1 MKAHTTIQSWGL
13 LLLGLLF
20 AFVTGLTILKDVLF
34 DGAAFNLTHVQS
46 VAAMVAAIAA
56 GHFVLPTLGQKR
68 VLPAIG
74 LALVFVAA
82 TGYIVISAGARNA
95 EVSSAKAQGIQKR
108 NAERESAR
116 EVLAKAEADRIAAK
130 TAADLAIKDAA
141 VECASGRGKN
151 CLGKEATREAAKD
164 DLTKAKD
171 TESLERGRLLLLG
184 VDEDVHQGY
193 RSIATILEAINVG
206 TADKT
211 AAVLELGVPF
221 ALVLITEMAALV
233 FIAMSLG
240 HVQVPAFTSVR
251 PAITSDTSGQTDY
264 PAAPD
269 DQLAHLRALLAAAND
284 DPSGPNGG
292 NKIVRPDR
300 WTREEVRADLEAR
313 IQAGEQW
320 PSQRA
325 MSAMYGV
332 PTSTLSDWFKQWSE
346 EGAEIERTRIGR
358 RNAVGG

>member
-1 MKAHTTIQSWGL
+1 MKAHTTIQSPGL

-56 GHFVLPTLGQKR
+56 GHFVLPTLAQAR

-74 LALVFVAA
+74 LALVFLAA

-95 EVSSAKAQGIQKR
+95 EISSAKAQAIEKR
-108 NAERESAR
+108 NVERESAR
-116 EVLAKAEADRIAAK
+116 EVLAKAEAETATAK
-130 TAADLAIKDAA
+130 LA
-141 VECASGRGKN
+141 VETSVKAAAAECATGQGKF
-151 CLGKEATREAAKD
+151 CRGKEATRESAKD
-164 DLTKAKD
+164 DLVKAKD
-171 TESLERGRLLLLG
+171 AESLARGKLLILG
-184 VDEDVHQGY
+184 PDEDVHQGY

-233 FIAMSLG
+233 FIAMSIG
-240 HVQVPAFTSVR
+240 HVQVPAVASVR

-264 PAAPD
+264 PAASD

-300 WTREEVRADLEAR
+300 WTREQVRADLEAR

-332 PTSTLSDWFKQWSE
+332 PTSTLSDWFKSWAD
-346 EGAEIERTRIGR
+346 EGAEIERTKVGR
-358 RNAVGG
+358 RKMVG

>member
-56 GHFVLPTLGQKR
+56 GHFVLPALGQKR
-68 VLPAIG
+68 WLPAFG
-74 LALVFVAA
+74 LALVFLAA

-151 CLGKEATREAAKD
+151 CLGKEATRESAKD
-164 DLTKAKD
+164 DLAKAKD

-193 RSIATILEAINVG
+193 RSIATILEAINIG

-233 FIAMSLG
+233 FIAMAIG
-240 HVQVPAFTSVR
+240 HVQVPAVASVR
-251 PAITSDTSGQTDY
+251 PAITSDTSGQSDY
-264 PAAPD
+264 PAASEAE
-269 DQLAHLRALLAAAND
+269 LANVRAMLMAAND
-284 DPSGPNGG
+284 DPSGPDGG
-292 NKIVRPDR
+292 SKIVRPER
-300 WTREEVRADLEAR
+300 WTRDQVRADLQAR
-313 IQAGEQW
+313 IDRGEGF

-332 PTSTLSDWFKQWSE
+332 PTSTLSDWFRQWSD
-346 EGAEIERTRIGR
+346 EGAEIERTKVGR
-358 RNAVGG
+358 RKMVG